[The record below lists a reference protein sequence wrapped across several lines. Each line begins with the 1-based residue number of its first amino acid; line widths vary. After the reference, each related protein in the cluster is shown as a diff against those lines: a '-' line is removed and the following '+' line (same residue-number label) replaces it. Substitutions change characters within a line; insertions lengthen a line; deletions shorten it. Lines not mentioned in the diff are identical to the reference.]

1 MPMERCDMIL
11 LYIGIPLFMAI
22 IFFAEWSFV
31 KDQIIVIFLLCIG
44 AFPIPLML
52 LIMAI
57 ATSHPGVKPKFR
69 SKAA

>member
-1 MPMERCDMIL
+1 
-11 LYIGIPLFMAI
+11 MAI